1 MLALFFE
8 GCAYHE
14 RSDLF
19 WARTSKASWYIT
31 HISGISKEKAI

>member
-14 RSDLF
+14 RCDLF
-19 WARTSKASWYIT
+19 WAGLLKAYWYIT
-31 HISGISKEKAI
+31 HVSGISKEKAI